1 MKKYYFY
8 CEFFEQ
14 IYILCLLL
22 KEFKPLEFKDF
33 KHFIIGFSVYYGF
46 VLILGTILN
55 GIARKFDNSYFS
67 VNFLFMFDQDVARGL
82 LPFAGDLFDIKI
94 KMGSFELYP
103 VIQIL
108 IFIIF
113 NVICF
118 AVFFII
124 LGCGKIKIKQNKELV
139 AQ

>member
-1 MKKYYFY
+1 
-8 CEFFEQ
+8 
-14 IYILCLLL
+14 
-22 KEFKPLEFKDF
+22 
-33 KHFIIGFSVYYGF
+33 
-46 VLILGTILN
+46 
-55 GIARKFDNSYFS
+55 
-67 VNFLFMFDQDVARGL
+67 MFDQDVARGL